1 MASHTCEQC
10 GSIVA
15 GDEQF
20 CPSCGAFI
28 DPMRTPRQ
36 QPRRSAPS
44 DKVISINSDGE
55 SRRGKAGDERGSSS
69 GYEEF
74 SLDEPPP
81 PTPRTT
87 AAKPARSA
95 NGNGNGNGG
104 DVACPS
110 CGAVNP
116 GSNRHCQEC
125 GARLRQGPLPTA
137 PRPAVQATAGVRAA
151 LAISG
156 LLLGVILIA
165 LFFNIFTG
173 DDPQASASSTST
185 STTVQQVLPD
195 PAPIE
200 ILEENCVPEGIG
212 GLICANLTNGQFGQG
227 NEYQVNWRE
236 VESVVTITL
245 SFREPMAITSIEWTN
260 IDDPTRFRQNFRPSA
275 LEISAQDSVVPLTVE
290 LADEPGAQIID
301 FSSLATTRIEVKI
314 LDVYLAE
321 VLDDNSFDELAIDE
335 IVVVGRPV
343 VGTGNT
349 TATTVPS
356 DTGSTSTTAG

>member
-28 DPMRTPRQ
+28 DPMKTPRQ
-36 QPRRSAPS
+36 RPRRRSSS

-55 SRRGKAGDERGSSS
+55 SRGGQGGSQRGSNG

-74 SLDEPPP
+74 SLEEPPP
-81 PTPRTT
+81 ADPRTSPP
-87 AAKPARSA
+87 PAPKRS
-95 NGNGNGNGG
+95 GNGNGNGA
-104 DVACPS
+104 DIACPS
-110 CGAVNP
+110 CGAANP

-173 DDPQASASSTST
+173 EDPEVTGSSTST
-185 STTVQQVLPD
+185 STTLQQVLPD

-200 ILEENCVPEGIG
+200 VLEENCVPEGIG

-236 VESVVTITL
+236 VEDVVTITL

-260 IDDPTRFRQNFRPSA
+260 IDDPTRFKQNFRPSA
-275 LEISAQDSVVPLTVE
+275 LEITAQDSVTPVIVE
-290 LADEPGAQIID
+290 LADEPGTQIID
-301 FSSLATTRIEVKI
+301 FSSLATTRLVIEVA
-314 LDVYLAE
+314 DAYLAE
-321 VLDDNSFDELAIDE
+321 VIEDNSFDELAIDE
-335 IVVVGRPV
+335 IVVIGRPV

-349 TATTVPS
+349 TATTVPTDS
-356 DTGSTSTTAG
+356 GSTTTTTG

>member
-1 MASHTCEQC
+1 M
-10 GSIVA
+10 VA

-28 DPMRTPRQ
+28 DPMKTPRQ
-36 QPRRSAPS
+36 RPRRSSSS
-44 DKVISINSDGE
+44 DKVISINSDGT
-55 SRRGKAGDERGSSS
+55 SRGSNG

-74 SLDEPPP
+74 ALDEPPP
-81 PTPRTT
+81 PDPGTPPEQP
-87 AAKPARSA
+87 AKS
-95 NGNGNGNGG
+95 GNGNGG
-104 DVACPS
+104 DVSCPS

-116 GSNRHCQEC
+116 SSNRHCQEC
-125 GARLRQGPLPTA
+125 GARIRQGPLPTA

-173 DDPQASASSTST
+173 DDPPIADGSSTST
-185 STTVQQVLPD
+185 SSTLQQVLPD

-200 ILEENCVPEGIG
+200 VLEENCDPEGIG
-212 GLICANLTNGQFGQG
+212 GLICPNLTNGQFGSG
-227 NEYQVNWRE
+227 NEYQVNWPE
-236 VESVVTITL
+236 VEDVVTITL

-260 IDDPTRFRQNFRPSA
+260 IDDATRFRQNFRASA
-275 LEISAQDSVVPLTVE
+275 LQISAQDSVTPVTVE
-290 LADEPGAQIID
+290 LADEPGTQIAN
-301 FSSLATTRIEVKI
+301 FSSLSTTRIVIEVV
-314 LDVYLAE
+314 DVYLAE
-321 VLDDNSFDELAIDE
+321 VLEDNSFDELAIDE

-343 VGTGNT
+343 VGTGNP
-349 TATTVPS
+349 TATTTPS

>member
-10 GSIVA
+10 GAIVA

-28 DPMRTPRQ
+28 DPMKTPRQ
-36 QPRRSAPS
+36 RARRSTSS

-55 SRRGKAGDERGSSS
+55 RRGAPGGDKRAPSG

-81 PTPRTT
+81 PDPRTSP
-87 AAKPARSA
+87 AKPARS
-95 NGNGNGNGG
+95 GNRNGNGG
-104 DVACPS
+104 DVDCPS

-173 DDPQASASSTST
+173 EDPEATGSSTST
-185 STTVQQVLPD
+185 STTVQQILPD

-236 VESVVTITL
+236 VEGVVTITL
-245 SFREPMAITSIEWTN
+245 SFREPMAIVSVEWTN
-260 IDDPTRFRQNFRPSA
+260 IDDPTRFKQNFRPSA
-275 LEISAQDSVVPLTVE
+275 LEITAQDSVTPVIVE
-290 LADEPGAQIID
+290 LADEPGTQIID
-301 FSSLATTRIEVKI
+301 FSSLATTRLVFEVA
-314 LDVYLAE
+314 DVYLAE
-321 VLDDNSFDELAIDE
+321 VIDDNSFDELAIDE

-343 VGTGNT
+343 VSTGNT
-349 TATTVPS
+349 TATTAPADS
-356 DTGSTSTTAG
+356 GSTTTTAG